1 MSTDTTSTR
10 SLVLENRA
18 PGRGRTKRGGR
29 ADLGVPLRK
38 KPWTSERIAPYLMVL
53 PVILILA
60 VFRLYPLLLGV
71 NYSFTG
77 DKELNGQFI
86 GLDNYFTLLG
96 DARFQASARNVL
108 VVLLFVPIQ
117 VFVAGILATFVFL
130 KIPGHRFYRS
140 VYFLPV
146 VLSPIIIGAIFNILL
161 AANGPINGALG
172 AVNIP
177 AVDFLGLPGTA
188 LPSVLVVHIWATFG
202 MAFTIFL
209 AGFATLDAEL
219 LDAAKI
225 DGANLWQQIVHVII
239 PSLSQTIQFVFVT
252 TTIGML
258 TGLFGLLYTMT
269 AGGPGAASYLPEFLI
284 WKLNGEARPA
294 LASAASVFLLLIVLV
309 IGLIQ
314 IRVLRRATK
323 EA

>member
-1 MSTDTTSTR
+1 MSKTDTTSTR
-10 SLVLENRA
+10 ALVLKDRG
-18 PGRGRTKRGGR
+18 PGRGRAT
-29 ADLGVPLRK
+29 LGVPTRK
-38 KPWTSERIAPYLMVL
+38 KPWNAERLTPYLMVL

-60 VFRLYPLLLGV
+60 VLRLYPLALGV
-71 NYSFTG
+71 NFSFTG
-77 DKELNGQFI
+77 DRELNGQFI
-86 GLDNYFTLLG
+86 GLENYFTLLG
-96 DARFQASARNVL
+96 DARFQASARNVI
-108 VVLLFVPIQ
+108 VVLLFVPVQ
-117 VFVAGILATFVFL
+117 VLVAGLLATFIFL

-146 VLSPIIIGAIFNILL
+146 VLSPIIIGAIFNIIL
-161 AANGPINGALG
+161 AANGPLNGGLQTIG
-172 AVNIP
+172 LP
-177 AVDFLGLPGTA
+177 GLDWLGLPNTA
-188 LPSVLVVHIWATFG
+188 LPTVLVVHIWATFG
-202 MAFTIFL
+202 MALVIFL

-225 DGANLWQQIVHVII
+225 DGANMRQQIVHVII

-269 AGGPGAASYLPEFLI
+269 GGGPGASSYLPEFLI

-323 EA
+323 ES

>member
-1 MSTDTTSTR
+1 MSTYTTETR
-10 SLVLENRA
+10 TLITGDRGT
-18 PGRGRTKRGGR
+18 GRGRGGARKR
-29 ADLGVPLRK
+29 
-38 KPWTSERIAPYLMVL
+38 PWTAERIAPYLMVL
-53 PVILILA
+53 PVLVILA
-60 VFRLYPLLLGV
+60 LLRLYPLVLGI
-71 NYSFTG
+71 NFSFTG
-77 DKELNGQFI
+77 DGELNGAFI
-86 GLDNYFTLLG
+86 GLDNYAYLLQ
-96 DARFQASARNVL
+96 DERFQASARNVL

-130 KIPGHRFYRS
+130 KVPGQRFYRS

-146 VLSPIIIGAIFNILL
+146 VLSPIIIGAIFNIIL
-161 AANGPINGALG
+161 AANGPLNAALET
-172 AVNIP
+172 VSIP
-177 AVDFLGLPGTA
+177 GVDWLGLPPTA
-188 LPSVLVVHIWATFG
+188 LPTVLVVHIWATFG

-209 AGFATLDAEL
+209 AGFATLDPEL
-219 LDAAKI
+219 LDAARI
-225 DGANLWQQIVHVII
+225 DGATMWQQIVHVII

-258 TGLFGLLYTMT
+258 TGLFALLYTMT
-269 AGGPGAASYLPEFLI
+269 AGGPGTASYLPEFLI

-309 IGLIQ
+309 VGLIQ

>member
-1 MSTDTTSTR
+1 MTTTETPR
-10 SLVLENRA
+10 VRTQKRAA
-18 PGRGRTKRGGR
+18 PGGSPRVVRRR
-29 ADLGVPLRK
+29 RK
-38 KPWTSERIAPYLMVL
+38 ITSETIAPFLFVAPVL
-53 PVILILA
+53 LILL
-60 VFRLYPLLLGV
+60 VFRIYPLLLGV

-77 DKELNGQFI
+77 DQELNGVFV
-86 GLDNYFTLLG
+86 GFDNYVTLLN
-96 DARFQASARNVL
+96 DERFQAAARNVL

-117 VFVAGILATFVFL
+117 VFFAGILATFIFL
-130 KIPGHRFYRS
+130 KVPGHRFYRS

-161 AANGPINGALG
+161 AANGPLNGFG
-172 AVNIP
+172 KSI
-177 AVDFLGLPGTA
+177 GLPTVDWLGQSATA

-202 MAFTIFL
+202 MALVIFI
-209 AGFATLDAEL
+209 AGFATLDSQL

-225 DGANLWQQIVHVII
+225 DGANLVQTIRYVII
-239 PSLSQTIQFVFVT
+239 PGLSQTIQFVFVT

>member
-1 MSTDTTSTR
+1 MTTLTTPR
-10 SLVLENRA
+10 SQDRKTLA
-18 PGRGRTKRGGR
+18 PGAPPRQVKRRRRPFTLER
-29 ADLGVPLRK
+29 A
-38 KPWTSERIAPYLMVL
+38 T
-53 PVILILA
+53 
-60 VFRLYPLLLGV
+60 PLLLIIPTLAILLVFRVYPLFLGI

-77 DKELNGQFI
+77 DQELNGVFV
-86 GLDNYFTLLG
+86 GLDNYVTLLN
-96 DARFQASARNVL
+96 DERFQAAARNVL
-108 VVLLFVPIQ
+108 VVLLFVPLEVI
-117 VFVAGILATFVFL
+117 VAGILATFIYL
-130 KIPGHRFYRS
+130 KVPGHRFYRS

-161 AANGPINGALG
+161 GANGPLNAAGSSI
-172 AVNIP
+172 
-177 AVDFLGLPGTA
+177 GLPVVDWLGQSSTA
-188 LPSVLVVHIWATFG
+188 LPSVLAVHIWATFG
-202 MAFTIFL
+202 MALVIFI
-209 AGFATLDAEL
+209 AGFSTLDQQL
-219 LDAAKI
+219 LDAARI
-225 DGANLWQQIVHVII
+225 DGANLGQTIWYVII
-239 PSLSQTIQFVFVT
+239 PGLSQTIQFVFVT

-269 AGGPGAASYLPEFLI
+269 AGGPGTASYLPEFLI

>member
-1 MSTDTTSTR
+1 MSNYATSTR
-10 SLVLENRA
+10 TLVTTGTGA
-18 PGRGRTKRGGR
+18 GRSRGSQTPR
-29 ADLGVPLRK
+29 RRR
-38 KPWTSERIAPYLMVL
+38 PWNAERLAPYLMVL
-53 PVILILA
+53 PVIAILV
-60 VFRLYPLLLGV
+60 VFRLYPLVLGV
-71 NYSFTG
+71 NFSFTG
-77 DKELNGQFI
+77 DGDLNGQSV
-86 GLDNYFTLLG
+86 GLDNYSYLLH
-96 DARFQASARNVL
+96 DERFLASAKNV
-108 VVLLFVPIQ
+108 VIVLLFVPVQ
-117 VFVAGILATFVFL
+117 VFFAGILATFIFL
-130 KIPGHRFYRS
+130 KVPGHRFYRS

-146 VLSPIIIGAIFNILL
+146 VLSPIIIGAIFNIILG
-161 AANGPINGALG
+161 ANGPLNSALG
-172 AVNIP
+172 AVSIP
-177 AVDFLGLPGTA
+177 SVDWLGLPATA
-188 LPSVLVVHIWATFG
+188 LPTVLVVHIWATFG

-258 TGLFGLLYTMT
+258 TGLFALLYTMT
-269 AGGPGAASYLPEFLI
+269 AGGPGASSYLPEFLI

-294 LASAASVFLLLIVLV
+294 LASAASVFLLLIVLI

>member
-1 MSTDTTSTR
+1 MTDGRGDGGTR
-10 SLVLENRA
+10 SRRPA
-18 PGRGRTKRGGR
+18 GRRR
-29 ADLGVPLRK
+29 
-38 KPWTSERIAPYLMVL
+38 PWTFERLTPYLMVL
-53 PVILILA
+53 PVIAILA
-60 VFRLYPLLLGV
+60 VFRLYPLVLGI
-71 NYSFTG
+71 NFSFTG
-77 DKELNGQFI
+77 DGVLNGQFI
-86 GLDNYFTLLG
+86 GLDNYAYLLQ
-96 DARFQASARNVL
+96 DERFQASARNVV

-117 VFVAGILATFVFL
+117 VFFAGILATFIYL
-130 KIPGHRFYRS
+130 KVPGHRFYRS

-146 VLSPIIIGAIFNILL
+146 VLSPIIIGAIFNIIL
-161 AANGPINGALG
+161 AANGPLNGALSTIR
-172 AVNIP
+172 IP
-177 AVDFLGLPGTA
+177 SVDWLGLPETA
-188 LPSVLVVHIWATFG
+188 LPTVLVVHIWATFG

-209 AGFATLDAEL
+209 AGFATLDAQL

-258 TGLFGLLYTMT
+258 TGLFALLYTMT

-284 WKLNGEARPA
+284 WKLNGESRPA
-294 LASAASVFLLLIVLV
+294 LASAASVFLLAIVLV

>member
-1 MSTDTTSTR
+1 MSNLATATR
-10 SLVLENRA
+10 TLVT
-18 PGRGRTKRGGR
+18 GRRDGGRTRAARPAVRKR
-29 ADLGVPLRK
+29 
-38 KPWTSERIAPYLMVL
+38 PWTFERLTPYLMVL
-53 PVILILA
+53 PVIAILA
-60 VFRLYPLLLGV
+60 VFRLYPLVLGI
-71 NYSFTG
+71 NFSFTG
-77 DKELNGQFI
+77 DGDLNGQFV
-86 GLDNYFTLLG
+86 GLDNYAYLLQ
-96 DARFQASARNVL
+96 DERFQASARNVI

-117 VFVAGILATFVFL
+117 VFFAGILATFIYL
-130 KIPGHRFYRS
+130 KVPGHRFYRS

-146 VLSPIIIGAIFNILL
+146 VLSPIIIGAIFNIIL
-161 AANGPINGALG
+161 AANGPLNGALS
-172 AVNIP
+172 VIRIP
-177 AVDFLGLPGTA
+177 TVDWLGLPETA
-188 LPSVLVVHIWATFG
+188 LPTVLVVHIWATFG

-258 TGLFGLLYTMT
+258 TGLFALLYTMT

-294 LASAASVFLLLIVLV
+294 LASAASVFLLAIVLV

>member
-1 MSTDTTSTR
+1 MTDGRGDGGTR
-10 SLVLENRA
+10 SRRSA
-18 PGRGRTKRGGR
+18 GRRR
-29 ADLGVPLRK
+29 
-38 KPWTSERIAPYLMVL
+38 PWTFERLTPYLMVL
-53 PVILILA
+53 PVIAILA
-60 VFRLYPLLLGV
+60 VFRLYPLVLGI
-71 NYSFTG
+71 NFSFTG
-77 DKELNGQFI
+77 DGVLNGQFI
-86 GLDNYFTLLG
+86 GLDNYAYLLQ
-96 DARFQASARNVL
+96 DERFQASARNVV

-117 VFVAGILATFVFL
+117 VFFAGILATFIYL
-130 KIPGHRFYRS
+130 KVPGHRFYRS

-146 VLSPIIIGAIFNILL
+146 VLSPIIIGAIFNIIL
-161 AANGPINGALG
+161 AANGPLNGALSTIR
-172 AVNIP
+172 IP
-177 AVDFLGLPGTA
+177 SVDWLGLPETA
-188 LPSVLVVHIWATFG
+188 LPTVLVVHIWATFG

-209 AGFATLDAEL
+209 AGFATLDAQL

-258 TGLFGLLYTMT
+258 TGLFALLYTMT

-284 WKLNGEARPA
+284 WKLNGESRPA
-294 LASAASVFLLLIVLV
+294 LASAASVFLLAIVLV

>member
-1 MSTDTTSTR
+1 MTTLTTPR
-10 SLVLENRA
+10 GQVRQDPA
-18 PGRGRTKRGGR
+18 PRGATPPPRRR
-29 ADLGVPLRK
+29 RRF
-38 KPWTSERIAPYLMVL
+38 TSERVTPFLF
-53 PVILILA
+53 VIPALA
-60 VFRLYPLLLGV
+60 VLVIFRLYPLILGI
-71 NYSFTG
+71 NFSFTG
-77 DKELNGQFI
+77 DRELNGVFV
-86 GLDNYFTLLG
+86 GLQNYITLLN

-108 VVLLFVPIQ
+108 VVMVFVPIE
-117 VFVAGILATFVFL
+117 VFVAGILATFIYL
-130 KIPGHRFYRS
+130 KVPGHRFYRS

-146 VLSPIIIGAIFNILL
+146 VLSPIIIGAIFNIIL
-161 AANGPINGALG
+161 AANGPLNGLARS
-172 AVNIP
+172 A
-177 AVDFLGLPGTA
+177 GLPVVDWLGQTNTA
-188 LPSVLVVHIWATFG
+188 LPSVLGVHIWATFG
-202 MAFTIFL
+202 MALVIFL
-209 AGFATLDAEL
+209 AGFSTLDQQL

-225 DGANLWQQIVHVII
+225 DGANLAQTIRYVII
-239 PSLSQTIQFVFVT
+239 PGLSQTIQFVFVT

-323 EA
+323 EV

>member
-1 MSTDTTSTR
+1 MSNLATATR
-10 SLVLENRA
+10 TLVT
-18 PGRGRTKRGGR
+18 GRRGDGDARSPRPAGRRR
-29 ADLGVPLRK
+29 
-38 KPWTSERIAPYLMVL
+38 PWTFERLTPYLMVL
-53 PVILILA
+53 PVIAILA
-60 VFRLYPLLLGV
+60 VFRLYPLVLGI
-71 NYSFTG
+71 NFSFTG
-77 DKELNGQFI
+77 DGELNGQFI
-86 GLDNYFTLLG
+86 GLDNYAYLLQ
-96 DARFQASARNVL
+96 DERFQASARNVV

-117 VFVAGILATFVFL
+117 VFFAGILATFIYL
-130 KIPGHRFYRS
+130 KVPGHRFYRS

-146 VLSPIIIGAIFNILL
+146 VLSPIIIGAIFNIIL
-161 AANGPINGALG
+161 AANGPLNGALSTI
-172 AVNIP
+172 NIP
-177 AVDFLGLPGTA
+177 SVDWLGLPETA
-188 LPSVLVVHIWATFG
+188 LPTVLVVHIWATFG

-209 AGFATLDAEL
+209 AGFATLDAQL

-225 DGANLWQQIVHVII
+225 DGANLWQQIVHVIV

-258 TGLFGLLYTMT
+258 TGLFALLYTMT

-284 WKLNGEARPA
+284 WKLNGESRPA
-294 LASAASVFLLLIVLV
+294 LASAASVFLLAIVLI

>member
-1 MSTDTTSTR
+1 LSNLATATRTLVTGRQGDGVTR
-10 SLVLENRA
+10 SPRPA
-18 PGRGRTKRGGR
+18 GRRR
-29 ADLGVPLRK
+29 
-38 KPWTSERIAPYLMVL
+38 PWTFERLTPYLMVL
-53 PVILILA
+53 PVIAILA
-60 VFRLYPLLLGV
+60 VFRLYPLVLGI
-71 NYSFTG
+71 NFSFTG
-77 DKELNGQFI
+77 DGVLNGQCI
-86 GLDNYFTLLG
+86 GLDNYAYLLQ
-96 DARFQASARNVL
+96 DARFQASARNVV

-117 VFVAGILATFVFL
+117 VFFAGILATFIYL
-130 KIPGHRFYRS
+130 KVPGHRFYRS

-146 VLSPIIIGAIFNILL
+146 VLSPIIIGAIFNIIL
-161 AANGPINGALG
+161 AANGPLNGALSTLSL
-172 AVNIP
+172 P
-177 AVDFLGLPGTA
+177 SVDWLGLPETA
-188 LPSVLVVHIWATFG
+188 LPTVLVVHIWATFG

-209 AGFATLDAEL
+209 AGFATLDAQL

-258 TGLFGLLYTMT
+258 TGLFALLYTMT

-284 WKLNGEARPA
+284 WKLNGESRPA
-294 LASAASVFLLLIVLV
+294 LASAASVFLLAIVLV